1 MALIMGAAMMMI
13 MLGFMLNMYKNRKV
27 NIAIFSLAV
36 LLFEAALWLVR
47 SQVMIS
53 DVDYMKG
60 MSLTIPLQL

>member
-1 MALIMGAAMMMI
+1 
-13 MLGFMLNMYKNRKV
+13 MYKNRKV